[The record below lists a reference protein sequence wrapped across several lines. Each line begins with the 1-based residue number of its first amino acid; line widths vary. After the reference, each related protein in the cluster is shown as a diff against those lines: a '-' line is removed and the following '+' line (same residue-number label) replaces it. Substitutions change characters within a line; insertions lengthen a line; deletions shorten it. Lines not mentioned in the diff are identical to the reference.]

1 MHKTRHDIPAKTR
14 KKVVELLNARLVD
27 AIDLSMQA
35 KQAHWNVK
43 GPNFIALHELFD
55 KVAEHAEG
63 HVDALAE
70 RITALGGTAVGTVR
84 AVAARSTLKAYP
96 EDIFTGPQHLAALA
110 DALAAAAKASRQ
122 AVTSRWPL
130 PRMGAC
136 SVGAPTGT
144 VNSGTMPLER
154 PRTSAGPSQAGR
166 STPVPCPSRGCR

>member
-1 MHKTRHDIPAKTR
+1 MHKTRNDIPAKTR

-84 AVAARSTLKAYP
+84 AVAAR
-96 EDIFTGPQHLAALA
+96 
-110 DALAAAAKASRQ
+110 
-122 AVTSRWPL
+122 
-130 PRMGAC
+130 
-136 SVGAPTGT
+136 
-144 VNSGTMPLER
+144 
-154 PRTSAGPSQAGR
+154 
-166 STPVPCPSRGCR
+166 